1 MPRKK
6 DLFPVQFSLRMTEE
20 MKRAVEDAASK
31 DDLPGVM
38 WIRRAIQ
45 RELEREGAMDG
56 TSPAQIDI
64 VIEERL
70 FTLLDNPEI
79 KSRLKRA
86 LADD

>member
-6 DLFPVQFSLRMTEE
+6 DLYPVQFSLRMTEE
-20 MKRAVEDAASK
+20 MKRAVEDAALK
-31 DDLPGVM
+31 DDIPGVM

-45 RELEREGAMDG
+45 RELEREGAMDDA
-56 TSPAQIDI
+56 SPEQIDM

-70 FTLLDNPEI
+70 FTLLDNPKI

-86 LADD
+86 LTDD